1 MIRTQTIGDASP
13 VSSLVRYD
21 AACMALASAKSIDEV
36 KDFHDKAEAM
46 RAYARQAKNHQME
59 VDAAEIRIRA
69 ERRLGELIVAQK
81 TTIGLNPGGR
91 PKTSASRGQVPEQ
104 PTLSD
109 VGVDRKMSARAQ
121 KMAAVPEGEFEAMV
135 GDWRNRIEI
144 ENERVT
150 VNLLKAGEKRMSR
163 DQREAELAASQR
175 ALPTQKFGLIL
186 ADPEWRFEPYSR
198 ETGMDR
204 AADNHYP
211 TSSLDAIM
219 ARDVASI
226 AADDCILFLWAT
238 APMLIEAICVLDAW
252 GFAVLERDAEVGNLR
267 PVKTDARYVTSFA
280 WLKERII
287 TGYWNRGKHEI
298 LLVATRGNPVAPDMY
313 DPKLPSWFEGEAI
326 MAPSGE
332 HSAKPEL
339 FLDWID
345 KLWPNTPKIELN
357 RRGPARPNWS
367 AWGLEA
373 ELPPHDPET
382 GEIIE
387 GDQP

>member
-1 MIRTQTIGDASP
+1 MNA
-13 VSSLVRYD
+13 LVRYD
-21 AACMALASAKSIDEV
+21 AACIALAEAKSVDEV
-36 KDFHDKAEAM
+36 KDWRDKAEAM
-46 RAYARQAKNHQME
+46 RAYARQAKNKKLE
-59 VDAAEIRIRA
+59 VDAAEIRVRA
-69 ERRLGELIVAQK
+69 ERRLGELIAGQK

-91 PKTSASRGQVPEQ
+91 PKTSAEREQLPEP
-104 PTLSD
+104 PTLAD
-109 VGVDRKMSARAQ
+109 VGIDRKLSSRAQ
-121 KMAAVPEGEFEAMV
+121 KMAAVPEQEFESMID
-135 GDWRNRIEI
+135 DWRGRVEV

-150 VNLLKAGEKRMSR
+150 VNLLRAGEKRLSR
-163 DQREAELAASQR
+163 DQREAELAAGQR
-175 ALPTQKFGLIL
+175 ALPTAKFGLIL

-198 ETGMDR
+198 STGMDR

-211 TSSLDAIM
+211 TSSLDTIM

-252 GFAVLERDAEVGNLR
+252 GFAVLERDAEIGLLR

-287 TGYWNRGKHEI
+287 TGYWNRGKHEL
-298 LLVATRGNPVAPDMY
+298 LLVATRGHPVAPDMY

-326 MAPSGE
+326 TAPSGA

-357 RRGPARPNWS
+357 RRGPARPGWE

-373 ELPPHDPET
+373 DLPPHDPDT
-382 GEIIE
+382 GELL
-387 GDQP
+387 